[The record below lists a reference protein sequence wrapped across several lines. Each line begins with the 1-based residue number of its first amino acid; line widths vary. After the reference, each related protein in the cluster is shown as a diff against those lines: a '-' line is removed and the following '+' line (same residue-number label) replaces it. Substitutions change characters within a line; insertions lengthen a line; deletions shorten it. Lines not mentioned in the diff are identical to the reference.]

1 MVIEN
6 LKMALSALV
15 ANKLRSFLTM
25 LGIIIGI
32 GSVIAITAI
41 GDTVRKM
48 VSSIYENVGATQA
61 FVYPNIQE
69 DGGARESDFFTKED
83 IEKYKQVF
91 GSQLAYIDTNSSTSG
106 DVKTKLGINKVNLN
120 GADYNFIDFQS
131 FKIIYGRFF
140 VPSDMNQQR
149 YVAVVEDTAA
159 LKMFGTE
166 DAVGKTFREKFN
178 GVLSEFLVVGI
189 YRQELSPL
197 QKVFMGNSQILN
209 AYIPTTLFYEAEG
222 NAAASLRIF
231 ADTSFRG
238 ARLAKFNNEF
248 LEYIAKTKGRNTEDY
263 YLADVGKEMGQVDGF
278 LGAVSIGMGGI
289 AAISLL
295 VGGIGIMNIML
306 VSVTERTKEIGTRK
320 ALGATTGDILTQFLI
335 ESAVLSAV
343 GGIIGI
349 IIAAGGMT
357 LAGLLL
363 NQSVVIKPFVVV
375 LAVGF
380 SALVG
385 IFFGIYPAQKAAKRD
400 PIECLRYE

>member
-1 MVIEN
+1 
-6 LKMALSALV
+6 
-15 ANKLRSFLTM
+15 
-25 LGIIIGI
+25 
-32 GSVIAITAI
+32 
-41 GDTVRKM
+41 M
-48 VSSIYENVGATQA
+48 VSSIYENVGVTQA

-69 DGGARESDFFTKED
+69 DGEARESDFFTKED

-306 VSVTERTKEIGTRK
+306 VSVTERTREIGTRK

-363 NQSVVIKPFVVV
+363 NQSETDI
-375 LAVGF
+375 
-380 SALVG
+380 
-385 IFFGIYPAQKAAKRD
+385 
-400 PIECLRYE
+400 RYLDLCFQTVWYR

>member
-1 MVIEN
+1 
-6 LKMALSALV
+6 
-15 ANKLRSFLTM
+15 
-25 LGIIIGI
+25 
-32 GSVIAITAI
+32 
-41 GDTVRKM
+41 
-48 VSSIYENVGATQA
+48 
-61 FVYPNIQE
+61 
-69 DGGARESDFFTKED
+69 
-83 IEKYKQVF
+83 
-91 GSQLAYIDTNSSTSG
+91 
-106 DVKTKLGINKVNLN
+106 
-120 GADYNFIDFQS
+120 
-131 FKIIYGRFF
+131 
-140 VPSDMNQQR
+140 
-149 YVAVVEDTAA
+149 
-159 LKMFGTE
+159 
-166 DAVGKTFREKFN
+166 
-178 GVLSEFLVVGI
+178 
-189 YRQELSPL
+189 
-197 QKVFMGNSQILN
+197 MGNSQILN

-306 VSVTERTKEIGTRK
+306 VSVTERTREIGTRK

-363 NQSVVIKPFVVV
+363 NQSETDI
-375 LAVGF
+375 
-380 SALVG
+380 
-385 IFFGIYPAQKAAKRD
+385 
-400 PIECLRYE
+400 RYLDLCFQTVWYR